1 MAVQEVYVSTL
12 TVNIILFGSF
22 LVLFGLTAMSA
33 TAMTTGET
41 YPRASLV
48 LVVGAFF
55 AALFL
60 FINNESH
67 N

>member
-1 MAVQEVYVSTL
+1 MSTL
-12 TVNIILFGSF
+12 TVNLILFGSF
-22 LVLFGLTAMSA
+22 IVLFGLTALSA
-33 TAMTTGET
+33 TSMTSGET

-60 FINNESH
+60 FINNETP